1 MKRIGKWAIA
11 LSLVLVSCGQSSK
24 SVYICTGPQSH
35 RYHKTSSCPGLSR
48 CSCDV
53 EKVTLEKAKAMG
65 RTECGKCY

>member
-1 MKRIGKWAIA
+1 MEKIIFSVIGFV
-11 LSLVLVSCGQSSK
+11 LVLVSCNVRFQN
-24 SVYICTGPQSH
+24 VYICTGPQSH

-53 EKVTLEKAKAMG
+53 EKVSLEQAKEMG